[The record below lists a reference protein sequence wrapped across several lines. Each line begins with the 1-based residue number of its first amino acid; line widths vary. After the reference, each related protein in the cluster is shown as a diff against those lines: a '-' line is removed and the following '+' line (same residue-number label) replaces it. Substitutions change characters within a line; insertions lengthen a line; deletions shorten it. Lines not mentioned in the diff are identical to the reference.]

1 MAPPTTGSH
10 APGWEIPFGRVLA
23 CSPARTAVRSTQP
36 CHLPRTE
43 TQSGA
48 QGPSPSAGPTAAIVP
63 DWWRWPDCPTAAGF
77 TRAQCFFQ
85 HLHFAMGCLP
95 DCGCC
100 PTARLGRH
108 DLAASGR
115 SVRQTG
121 APRQPPWPESVGL
134 LPDSNNF
141 PTARLCLLP
150 DCPIGFCSPNTRLH
164 VPDCYPTILQWP
176 VYIYAWLGGPET
188 PDVVTTSLFPIEI
201 CAPLP
206 S

>member
-1 MAPPTTGSH
+1 MAPPTTWVGDPVR
-10 APGWEIPFGRVLA
+10 AGA
-23 CSPARTAVRSTQP
+23 C
-36 CHLPRTE
+36 L
-43 TQSGA
+43 QSGKDS
-48 QGPSPSAGPTAAIVP
+48 SPVNSATPLAEDGDPVRRPRSERARELMRNSPLHPTAHERPIANIL
-63 DWWRWPDCPTAAGF
+63 PDCMDCA
-77 TRAQCFFQ
+77 R
-85 HLHFAMGCLP
+85 GCLP

-134 LPDSNNF
+134 LPDSNYF

-176 VYIYAWLGGPET
+176 VYIYIHL
-188 PDVVTTSLFPIEI
+188 TTA
-201 CAPLP
+201 CD
-206 S
+206 